1 MNFFEPQRLRLSSLL
16 FLLVISAVRLAAQT
30 VVLDNFNSGTVT
42 GAPVAGSIPTSWVGQ
57 VTQNSQSITVGGT
70 ARDDNG
76 WGATGLSLNLSGLNY
91 VRITAQRDAGNLN
104 QSVALQLVNNDTLD
118 TLIVSVASS
127 AFVLGSM
134 TQVQIPIAALLGS
147 FDLSN
152 IGDWSFGGGALPT
165 TAFRMTIDHLAMSN
179 ALLPLTGGGT
189 LVTAGNQ
196 VYSTAVNLD
205 AATTLGST
213 GSNGNAITFASTV
226 DGAFDLT
233 LNTPGTTTLN
243 GAVGQSTP
251 LGNLVIS
258 GGAAVINGGSV
269 RTSNGQT
276 YNGAVSIGAATLF
289 ESGPSGGI
297 SFNGALVGNGYAVE
311 ISSGGN
317 SSVQTASGLTALTK
331 SGTGTLTFSGASTYS
346 GTTTIRAGTL
356 ALGVNNALFSSSPLT
371 MSGGTLALNRHTQT
385 LGLLTITA
393 NSVFNFGGSGGT
405 LSFGNSSAQAWS
417 GTLTI
422 ANYNT
427 SSNTLRFGTSAAS
440 LTPGQLSAIRFAD
453 YGDAGGQ
460 IDSLG
465 VITPSAIPEPTT
477 WAAIVGAIA
486 LGAAGVRRRWRNRG
500 GKPADAAATGT
511 AGSWSMRSSSARPL
525 TTTAGALPA
534 SRSARRA

>member
-1 MNFFEPQRLRLSSLL
+1 MNFSEPRRLRLFSLL
-16 FLLVISAVRLAAQT
+16 FLLGISAARLAAQT
-30 VVLDNFNSGTVT
+30 VVLDNFNTGTVR
-42 GAPVAGSIPTSWVGQ
+42 GAPIAGYSWVSQ

-104 QSVALQLVNNDTLD
+104 QSIALQLVNNDTLD

-127 AFVLGSM
+127 AFLSGTM

-152 IGDWSFGGGALPT
+152 IGDWSLGGTLPPPGT
-165 TAFRMTIDHLAMSN
+165 SAFRMTIDHLAMSN
-179 ALLPLTGGGT
+179 ALLPLSGGGT
-189 LVTAGNQ
+189 FVTAGNQ

-213 GSNGNAITFASTV
+213 GANGNAITFASTV

-251 LGNLVIS
+251 LGNLVVS
-258 GGAAVINGGSV
+258 GGATVINGGAV

-276 YNGAVSIGAATLF
+276 YHGAVSIGATTLF
-289 ESGPSGGI
+289 ESTQSGGI
-297 SFNGALVGNGYAVE
+297 SFTGAIVGNGHAVE

-317 SSVQTASGLTALTK
+317 STVQTASGLTALTK

-346 GTTTIRAGTL
+346 GTTTIRSGTL

-371 MSGGTLALNRHTQT
+371 MSGGTLALNGHTQT

-393 NSVFNFGGSGGT
+393 NSVFNFGGSGGM
-405 LSFGNSSAQAWS
+405 LSFGNSSAQPWS

-427 SSNTLRFGTSAAS
+427 ASNSLRFGTSAAS
-440 LTPGQLSAIRFAD
+440 LTPGQLSLIRFAD
-453 YGDAGGQ
+453 YGNVGGQ

-477 WAAIVGAIA
+477 WAAIVGAVA
-486 LGAAGVRRRWRNRG
+486 LGAAGVRRRWRTRG
-500 GKPADAAATGT
+500 GKPSDA
-511 AGSWSMRSSSARPL
+511 
-525 TTTAGALPA
+525 PA
-534 SRSARRA
+534 CAP

>member
-1 MNFFEPQRLRLSSLL
+1 M
-16 FLLVISAVRLAAQT
+16 
-30 VVLDNFNSGTVT
+30 VVLDNFNTGTVR
-42 GAPVAGSIPTSWVGQ
+42 GAPIVGYSWVSQ
-57 VTQNSQSITVGGT
+57 VTQNAQSITVGGT

-127 AFVLGSM
+127 AFLQGTM
-134 TQVQIPIAALLGS
+134 TQVQIPIAALIGS

-152 IGDWSFGGGALPT
+152 IGDWSLGGTLPPPGTLAL
-165 TAFRMTIDHLAMSN
+165 RMTIDHLAMSN

-189 LVTAGNQ
+189 IVTAGNQ

-213 GSNGNAITFASTV
+213 GANGNAITFASTV

-251 LGNLVIS
+251 LGNLVVS
-258 GGAAVINGGSV
+258 GGATVINGGAV

-276 YNGAVSIGAATLF
+276 YHGAVSIGATTLF
-289 ESGPSGGI
+289 ESTLAGVLSFGGPI
-297 SFNGALVGNGYAVE
+297 VGNNHDLE
-311 ISSGGN
+311 IRSGGN
-317 SSVQTASGLTALTK
+317 STVQTASGLTALTK
-331 SGTGTLTFSGASTYS
+331 SGAGTLTLLGASTYS
-346 GTTTIRAGTL
+346 GRTTIAAGTL
-356 ALGVNNALFSSSPLT
+356 ALGVNNALPLAGALT
-371 MSGGTLALNRHTQT
+371 LSGGTLALNSHTQT

-393 NSVFNFGGSGGT
+393 NSTLNFGGAGGT
-405 LSFGNSSAQAWS
+405 LVFGNSAAQIWS

-422 ANYNT
+422 TNYST
-427 SSNTLRFGTSAAS
+427 ASNSFRSGNDGLG
-440 LTPGQLSAIRFAD
+440 LTALQLGAIRFAD
-453 YGDAGGQ
+453 YGNALGQ

-465 VITPSAIPEPTT
+465 FITPGAIPEPSTY
-477 WAAIVGAIA
+477 G
-486 LGAAGVRRRWRNRG
+486 LLAGVAGLLVAIRRRRNR
-500 GKPADAAATGT
+500 AV
-511 AGSWSMRSSSARPL
+511 R
-525 TTTAGALPA
+525 
-534 SRSARRA
+534 

>member
-1 MNFFEPQRLRLSSLL
+1 VNFFEPQRLRLSPLL

-30 VVLDNFNSGTVT
+30 VVLDNFNTGTVK
-42 GAPVAGSIPTSWVGQ
+42 GAPIVGYSWVGQ

-104 QSVALQLVNNDTLD
+104 QSFALQLVNNDTLD
-118 TLIVSVASS
+118 TLIVSVAAS
-127 AFVLGSM
+127 AFLSGTM

-152 IGDWSFGGGALPT
+152 IGDWSLGGTLPPPGT
-165 TAFRMTIDHLAMSN
+165 AAFRMTIDHLAMSN

-297 SFNGALVGNGYAVE
+297 SFNGALVGNGHAVE

-511 AGSWSMRSSSARPL
+511 AGSWSIRSSSARPL